1 MLHQKDNTTF
11 NRLHE
16 KSAPTMGRKEN
27 ERALFPTVQVRNFKN
42 KNILSK
48 VEREEE
54 MAYVSVELLN
64 ETPLQNSTASIG
76 DMPNV
81 EVEENEINIGTVEHE
96 MRQEGELGMENEIV
110 CVTEAIVNVE
120 GIDIATRKEGV
131 RHVNA
136 EKGLV
141 LKRLR

>member
-1 MLHQKDNTTF
+1 MHQ
-11 NRLHE
+11 LWVE
-16 KSAPTMGRKEN
+16 KRMRELSSQR
-27 ERALFPTVQVRNFKN
+27 FKSGTS
-42 KNILSK
+42 KIKTSK
-48 VEREEE
+48 VERQEE
-54 MAYVSVELLN
+54 MAYVSVGLLN

-96 MRQEGELGMENEIV
+96 MRQEGELGMENEVV

-120 GIDIATRKEGV
+120 GIDVATRKEGV

>member
-1 MLHQKDNTTF
+1 
-11 NRLHE
+11 
-16 KSAPTMGRKEN
+16 MGRKEN

-81 EVEENEINIGTVEHE
+81 
-96 MRQEGELGMENEIV
+96 
-110 CVTEAIVNVE
+110 
-120 GIDIATRKEGV
+120 
-131 RHVNA
+131 
-136 EKGLV
+136 
-141 LKRLR
+141 

>member
-1 MLHQKDNTTF
+1 MHQ
-11 NRLHE
+11 LWVE
-16 KSAPTMGRKEN
+16 KRMRELSSQR
-27 ERALFPTVQVRNFKN
+27 FKSGTS
-42 KNILSK
+42 KIKTSK
-48 VEREEE
+48 VERQEE
-54 MAYVSVELLN
+54 MAYVSVGLLN

-120 GIDIATRKEGV
+120 GIDVATRKEGV